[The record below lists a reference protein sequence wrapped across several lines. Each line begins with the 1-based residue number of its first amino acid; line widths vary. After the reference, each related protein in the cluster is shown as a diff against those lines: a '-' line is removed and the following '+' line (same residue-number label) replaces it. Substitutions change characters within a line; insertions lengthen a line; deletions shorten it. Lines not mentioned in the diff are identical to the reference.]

1 MTYERGGIVFPYLIS
16 NLLYFVTGIC
26 RTTWSNSSYQEYLQI
41 SLRCSSC
48 TYHSPRNCVFTHI
61 HFYKQSNVKC
71 HSYRDNESDE
81 TKQIRIYS
89 FNLTIL
95 RHNTKNTKISTLIGS
110 LFRDIYEILS
120 EAVYGAKNYADRR
133 DLHNSRNGLLDI
145 RVSCH
150 LKLFM
155 RTMKTLKDCGILKY
169 IKRRTG
175 RMRTRAVNLFDR
187 TSTESGFFFQFT
199 APQGCQRLELGCRS
213 ETAPRNASQYMQG
226 EGSAQ
231 TMMCECTISP
241 EQVA

>member
-175 RMRTRAVNLFDR
+175 RMRTRAANLFDR
-187 TSTESGFFFQFT
+187 TSTESGFFSSSLHPKGANVQNLVAVPKQPLEMPT
-199 APQGCQRLELGCRS
+199 SICKGRDQLRL
-213 ETAPRNASQYMQG
+213 
-226 EGSAQ
+226 
-231 TMMCECTISP
+231 
-241 EQVA
+241 